1 MSIKLEIF
9 ESDNN
14 DESSFHRSF
23 RFAVVKCSK
32 SYPLN
37 FVCILPVGLDGNQ
50 NNAFTKLFG
59 DKSLEQAKALL
70 IGALKT
76 EDDNAIKAEIER
88 RLKLL
93 IPEENKKQV
102 KCIICGKHFQPK
114 GRRRRYKRN
123 YCEDCARKKF
133 GSQ

>member
-9 ESDNN
+9 ENESN
-14 DESSFHRSF
+14 DDSSFHRGF

-32 SYPLN
+32 RYPLN
-37 FVCILPVGLDGNQ
+37 FVCILPVSLDGKQ

-59 DKSLEQAKALL
+59 DKSLEHAKALL
-70 IGALKT
+70 IEALKT

-93 IPEENKKQV
+93 KPEEYKKQV
-102 KCIICGKHFQPK
+102 KCSTCGKHFQPK
-114 GRRRRYKRN
+114 RRRRYKQN
-123 YCEDCARKKF
+123 YCEDCARKKYAT
-133 GSQ
+133 